1 MPDQTQYAPAARAPL
16 IKSPSLRVPR
26 PIVLPPDIHP
36 LPDSVTPYVSCTFS
50 QSFYQP
56 YFQFVYPFTLEP
68 HVLTLESSRR
78 TTLAAR
84 ATRREEYLCA
94 RADEKE
100 RRKRDALRRIA
111 PGFEPQGHLLVPT
124 KRSSVIASPPAVS
137 PPPKSVMEDLV
148 DQLEALDSASSSHSA
163 T

>member
-36 LPDSVTPYVSCTFS
+36 LPDSVTPY
-50 QSFYQP
+50 
-56 YFQFVYPFTLEP
+56 FVYPFTLEP

-78 TTLAAR
+78 TTLASH
-84 ATRREEYLCA
+84 ATRREEYLRS

-111 PGFEPQGHLLVPT
+111 PGFEPEGHLLVPT
-124 KRSSVIASPPAVS
+124 KRSSVIATGPAISPQ
-137 PPPKSVMEDLV
+137 PPKSVMEDLV
-148 DQLEALDSASSSHSA
+148 DQLAALDSASSGSPSA
-163 T
+163 P